1 MSRFFDALKE
11 ASRSRPTTNESPVQ
25 QDWDALASDGNDL
38 LTEALASV
46 AAPRTHLAEER
57 EQAVTA
63 ELPHPDL
70 TEILSPPVNGMAHH
84 PPEPQTAPTA
94 SDTRIVFDPKARL
107 ITNAAN
113 SVVAEY
119 YRRLRTKI
127 LQQQAIKP
135 FRSLL
140 VASPSPQ
147 EGKTVT
153 VLNLGL
159 SFATLFSFKVLVVDG
174 DLRRG
179 NMGKL
184 LGVEHHR
191 GLTDLLDGSAQL
203 DDVLMKCDDI
213 SLCFMSRGE
222 SKVPPAEL
230 LHSPQLGKQL
240 RRLSEQFDLVLVDS
254 APVNLITD
262 TQLLAGSC
270 DAVLMVARA
279 FSTTRKSLEL
289 AIQDMSQFRII
300 GSVLNGGPRTQVYR
314 RYKGYY

>member
-11 ASRSRPTTNESPVQ
+11 ASRARSTPNGNPVRE
-25 QDWDALASDGNDL
+25 DWDAVASHGNELLNEMMASAAAASPALAPEPEQTPVPEL
-38 LTEALASV
+38 LRPELTETLPLPQSELADLAAQPQNGSV
-46 AAPRTHLAEER
+46 PY
-57 EQAVTA
+57 
-63 ELPHPDL
+63 D
-70 TEILSPPVNGMAHH
+70 S
-84 PPEPQTAPTA
+84 
-94 SDTRIVFDPKARL
+94 RIVFDPKARL
-107 ITNAAN
+107 ITNAAD

-127 LQQQAIKP
+127 MQQQATKP

-140 VASPSPQ
+140 VVSPSPQ

-159 SFATLFSFKVLVVDG
+159 SFATLPSFKVLVVDG

-179 NMGKL
+179 NMGRL
-184 LGVEHHR
+184 LGVDHHP
-191 GLTDLLDGSAQL
+191 GLTDLLDGSAKL
-203 DDVLMKCDDI
+203 EDAVMKCDDI
-213 SLCFMSRGE
+213 SLNFMPRGN

-230 LHSPQLGKQL
+230 LHSPQLGTQL
-240 RRLSEQFDLVLVDS
+240 RRVAEQFDLVLVDS

-262 TQLLAGSC
+262 TQLLAGCC
-270 DAVLMVARA
+270 DAILLVARA

-289 AIQDMSQFRII
+289 AVQDLSQYRII
-300 GSVLNGGPRTQVYR
+300 GTVLNGGPRNQVYR

>member
-1 MSRFFDALKE
+1 MSRFFNALKE
-11 ASRSRPTTNESPVQ
+11 ASRSQSNGMSPVREE
-25 QDWDALASDGNDL
+25 W
-38 LTEALASV
+38 EALAAGTNELLNEAITT
-46 AAPRTHLAEER
+46 AAAVPPIPVEEPEITEKVLPR
-57 EQAVTA
+57 V
-63 ELPHPDL
+63 DL
-70 TEILSPPVNGMAHH
+70 TESSGHQQYGPVAD
-84 PPEPQTAPTA
+84 
-94 SDTRIVFDPKARL
+94 DTRIVIDPTARL

-127 LQQQAIKP
+127 LQQQATKP

-140 VASPSPQ
+140 VVSPSPQ

-159 SFATLFSFKVLVVDG
+159 SFATLPSFKVLIVDG

-179 NMGKL
+179 NMGRL
-184 LGVEHHR
+184 LGVEHHA
-191 GLTDLLDGSAQL
+191 GLTDLLDGSAKL
-203 DDVLMKCDDI
+203 EDVVMRYEDTPLH
-213 SLCFMSRGE
+213 FMARGE

-230 LHSPQLGKQL
+230 LHSPQLGTQF
-240 RRLSEQFDLVLVDS
+240 RRVSEQFDLVLVDS

-270 DAVLMVARA
+270 DAVLLVARA

-289 AIQDMSQFRII
+289 AVQDLNQFRII